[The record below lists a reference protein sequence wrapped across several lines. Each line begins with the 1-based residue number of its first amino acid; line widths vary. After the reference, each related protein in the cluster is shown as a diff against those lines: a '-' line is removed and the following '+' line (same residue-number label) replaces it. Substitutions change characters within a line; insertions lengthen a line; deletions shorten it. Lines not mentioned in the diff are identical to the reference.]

1 MVFLY
6 ETHPAWI
13 NPRRICSASVN
24 PTSPRFL
31 KPLLLSYCAA
41 QFDRKPFYV
50 WFILAPVNN
59 HELIQLVRC
68 IPWLHVTFLHPNNE
82 LIFPDRDEVF
92 LNKTTIC
99 SRSCCKVSVDI
110 MFTGISPLW
119 SEVAHLMWMMAAVRE
134 PLACVTSAM
143 ASYCC
148 SVQQQ
153 VPELCS
159 TPVSMSTCG

>member
-1 MVFLY
+1 MVFAY

-50 WFILAPVNN
+50 WFILAPVHN
-59 HELIQLVRC
+59 HELIQLFRFHDSMLPFFILIISWFSQTGMRC
-68 IPWLHVTFLHPNNE
+68 FWTKPPSALGPAAKFLWI
-82 LIFPDRDEVF
+82 LCLQVF
-92 LNKTTIC
+92 
-99 SRSCCKVSVDI
+99 
-110 MFTGISPLW
+110 FPLW

-143 ASYCC
+143 VSCCC

-153 VPELCS
+153 VLRLCS